1 MSYRY
6 QSSVRLDTANAQK
19 PQLVVAVPPDQTDIV
34 RDALA
39 KLAGSAAPGIS
50 AQEVILDA
58 LRTAAEQ
65 TYFWT
70 PEWQAKE
77 RAAER
82 AIAEGRVQSF
92 ERMDDMIDFLDCQ

>member
-1 MSYRY
+1 M
-6 QSSVRLDTANAQK
+6 
-19 PQLVVAVPPDQTDIV
+19 AVPPDQTDIV

-77 RAAER
+77 RAAR
-82 AIAEGRVQSF
+82 AIAEGRMQSF
-92 ERMDDMIDFLDCQ
+92 DRVDDMIDFLDYQ